1 MHKDS
6 VQWKVEVDKKDI
18 AYIVSIFE
26 GYDDLAV
33 VRTLDPSS
41 GLIELMISPDF
52 LEDVRRLTEALSKEI
67 PFHLIWLQKVFARG
81 GRESLWVLGN
91 SVGLS
96 IYEPE
101 LLPFFNS
108 KSIPTARSSL
118 TLIVDKGVNRYAFKF
133 FATV

>member
-6 VQWKVEVDKKDI
+6 VQWQVEVDKKDI

-67 PFHLIWLQKVFARG
+67 PFHLI
-81 GRESLWVLGN
+81 
-91 SVGLS
+91 
-96 IYEPE
+96 
-101 LLPFFNS
+101 
-108 KSIPTARSSL
+108 
-118 TLIVDKGVNRYAFKF
+118 
-133 FATV
+133 